1 MAKLLDFITVAP
13 REVAPGYL
21 GRYVLSDH
29 ITQGR
34 VDIASGA
41 VIPDHSHPHEQW
53 TLLLSGSFELTVSG
67 VTQVLQPGQMLY
79 IASHERHSARA
90 LTACVV
96 LDVFHPPRDDYR

>member
-1 MAKLLDFITVAP
+1 MRLLDFTTVAP

-21 GRYVLSDH
+21 GRYLHSDH

-41 VIPDHSHPHEQW
+41 VIADHSHPHEQW
-53 TLLLSGSFELTVSG
+53 TLLLSGSLELTVSG
-67 VTQVLQPGQMLY
+67 VPHVLRPGQMLY
-79 IASHERHSARA
+79 IAPHERHSARA
-90 LTACVV
+90 LTASAV